1 MELTTLKLDQIK
13 PYENNPRYN
22 AEAIFAVSESINQ
35 VGYITPIVVDENY
48 CILAGHTRLSSLKYS
63 GYDEAEV
70 IIVRGLTDEQ
80 KRKFRLLDN
89 KTSEIATWD
98 LDKLKSELDS
108 LNFGAFGFWEKE
120 LARINAQ
127 KPENTSTK
135 ETKIEEKVIRCP
147 KCGRIVM
154 GGMIDGD
161 NGMPL
166 DWSVGAF

>member
-1 MELTTLKLDQIK
+1 MELVTLQLDQIK

-22 AEAIFAVSESINQ
+22 AEAVFAVTESINQ

-48 CILAGHTRLSSLKYS
+48 CILAGHTRLSSLKYA

-89 KTSEIATWD
+89 KTAEIATWD
-98 LDKLKSELDS
+98 LDKLKTELDNLS
-108 LNFGAFGFWEKE
+108 FGNFDFWDKE
-120 LARINAQ
+120 LARINAKQ
-127 KPENTSTK
+127 PEVTK
-135 ETKIEEKVIRCP
+135 EKKSKEDKIIRCP

-154 GGMIDGD
+154 GGMVELGA
-161 NGMPL
+161 
-166 DWSVGAF
+166 DWSNPIGGDWS